1 MPDPVP
7 VLALKY
13 APASADDR
21 PRWRAVARI
30 CLVLAWMT
38 CLVAAFLIAQV
49 DVESVLVT
57 GPMLF
62 TFGLGSLLAG
72 ALTRQR
78 LPLFLGVAHC
88 SVCILFFFLV
98 LMLEWSPQ
106 QARTP
111 FIIMG
116 SLYTLGAAGPTWT
129 LVSRG
134 RGLAPSNDDTRG
146 H

>member
-7 VLALKY
+7 VLALEY

-30 CLVLAWMT
+30 SLVLAWMT

-49 DVESVLVT
+49 DVESVLAT
-57 GPMLF
+57 GPILF
-62 TFGLGSLLAG
+62 TLGLIGILAG

-88 SVCILFFFLV
+88 SVCLLFFFLV
-98 LMLEWSPQ
+98 LLLEWSPDA
-106 QARTP
+106 ARTP
-111 FIIMG
+111 FIVMG
-116 SLYTLGAAGPTWT
+116 SLYTLGAGGPTLT
-129 LVSRG
+129 LISGARGFASSR
-134 RGLAPSNDDTRG
+134 DDTRG

>member
-7 VLALKY
+7 VLALEY
-13 APASADDR
+13 APAYADDR
-21 PRWRAVARI
+21 RRWRAVARI

-57 GPMLF
+57 GPILF
-62 TFGLGSLLAG
+62 TLGLLALLAG

-88 SVCILFFFLV
+88 SVCLLFFFLV
-98 LMLEWSPQ
+98 FLLEWSPQ
-106 QARTP
+106 EARTP
-111 FIIMG
+111 FIVMG
-116 SLYTLGAAGPTWT
+116 SLYTLGAAAPTLK
-129 LVSRG
+129 LVSREPCASSG
-134 RGLAPSNDDTRG
+134 DGTRG

>member
-7 VLALKY
+7 VLPLEY

-21 PRWRAVARI
+21 PRWRGVARI

-49 DVESVLVT
+49 DVESVLAT
-57 GPMLF
+57 GPLLF
-62 TFGLGSLLAG
+62 TLGLVGILAG
-72 ALTRQR
+72 AFTRQR

-88 SVCILFFFLV
+88 SVCLLFFFLV
-98 LMLEWSPQ
+98 LLLEWNPQ
-106 QARTP
+106 EARTP
-111 FIIMG
+111 FIVMG
-116 SLYTLGAAGPTWT
+116 SLYTLGAAWPTLT
-129 LVSRG
+129 LVSRA
-134 RGLAPSNDDTRG
+134 RGATSSHLDTRG